1 MESLRDLD
9 LFGGE
14 YVTEHLAVAV
24 LMSWTCWQNPGS
36 GFMLYDFFQPLQREK
51 RVTYKGTE
59 SQKSHRKD
67 YRKLRNSQR
76 CSVTNGESKWTE
88 RY

>member
-36 GFMLYDFFQPLQREK
+36 GFTLYDFFQPLQRK
-51 RVTYKGTE
+51 K
-59 SQKSHRKD
+59 SHIKSHRKATERT
-67 YRKLRNSQR
+67 RKRRNNQR
-76 CSVTNGESKWTE
+76 CSVTNAESKWTE